1 MYCASCGAAMTPG
14 LSYCN
19 RCGANKLS
27 QVPIEATPDVAK
39 QTEYLIM
46 LVWAIVTVAVVG
58 VGAPIGLMALMKE
71 VLHLENGLILVG
83 ALLSFLPFLAAEI
96 VFIWLVLRS
105 RSGSAGFARAK
116 GATTRELEEAQPRAL
131 TEPASSITEHTT
143 HTLDPVSRRGNA
155 E

>member
-1 MYCASCGAAMTPG
+1 MYCASCGTAMTPG

-27 QVPIEATPDVAK
+27 PLPIESTPGAGK

-46 LVWAIVTVAVVG
+46 LVWAIVAVAVFG

-71 VLHLENGLILVG
+71 VLHLENGLILG
-83 ALLSFLPFLAAEI
+83 AALLSFLPFLAAEI

-105 RSGSAGFARAK
+105 RSGSGDIARAK

-131 TEPASSITEHTT
+131 AEPASSITEHTT
-143 HTLDPVSRRGNA
+143 HTLDPVRRTGAA